1 MEVFTEQQ
9 TFFMFYFLWVN
20 KALHVQNNNLDNSYG
35 IVINTFYWLIII
47 ANMVLTF
54 DAKSGFAFEVFF
66 LPSVEYGQA
75 VFWSWIL
82 TLVF

>member
-1 MEVFTEQQ
+1 M
-9 TFFMFYFLWVN
+9 
-20 KALHVQNNNLDNSYG
+20 QNNNLDNSYG

-75 VFWSWIL
+75 VF
-82 TLVF
+82 